1 MALTTNTRAY
11 SAGIVNHAT
20 GYVVSDSAT
29 AAAATFTV
37 GFIPRIVRFHN
48 VTDRISDEWLTGMA
62 AASSI
67 HTVAA
72 GTRTLETTNGITVGT
87 DGTFT
92 VTAVTMVAS
101 KTFVWE
107 AVG

>member
-1 MALTTNTRAY
+1 MPMSTDTQAS
-11 SAGIVNHAT
+11 SAGIINHKT
-20 GYVVSDSAT
+20 GYAVTTAAT
-29 AAAATFTV
+29 AAAATFTL
-37 GFIPRIVRFHN
+37 GFTPRIVRFHN

-67 HTVAA
+67 HTVAT
-72 GTRTLETTNGITVGT
+72 GTRTLEATNGITVGT

-107 AVG
+107 AIG